1 MKSDQAKLALF
12 AAGSVLA
19 LAGSTVAAKNLT
31 SRMSNTPDGQVLYL
45 EQGWDAAQRA
55 AFYRT
60 TQGSRMLPYDWFL
73 HLEQAEGRQKLSVAS
88 NLRKM
93 GFLIDEDS
101 AANPDKLPVG
111 FARDA
116 DPVKGDSI
124 GLTCAACHTGQ
135 LEYNGSTVRID
146 GGQSMIDL
154 EQLQNAILASLE
166 ATLADAQKFDRFSS
180 KIIGESAS
188 DAQRNDLNE
197 KIIHYRDWW
206 KARIERSKGLTL
218 HGPGRTDAFTIIA
231 NEVACYSLSIPE
243 NCALAVAP
251 TQFPFLWNTPDFDWV
266 QYNSSVHSPLGRN
279 VGEVTGVFA
288 EMEIRSDGSVN
299 SSANINNLYD
309 LEGLLTKLRAPAWPE
324 KIFGRIDAGLARQG
338 EAIFAEKCLSCHTE
352 DPQPRTD
359 PNIYGNT
366 FAKVH
371 FETPLSVLQTDS
383 TAALSFATRRAFPG
397 AFLPVANAL
406 GIVGADNKV
415 PVASLLS
422 LSGAAIIQEFF
433 ANGDLLRSPIEYLG
447 YRESLDPAIAQL
459 TTYKARPLN
468 GVAFTAPYLHNGS
481 VASLYELLLPAAERL
496 GKFYVGSKKFDPVH
510 LGFSTEREAHSVLLD
525 TAALG
530 NGNSGHEFGT
540 DLSHDER
547 LAVIEYIKTLQ

>member
-1 MKSDQAKLALF
+1 
-12 AAGSVLA
+12 
-19 LAGSTVAAKNLT
+19 
-31 SRMSNTPDGQVLYL
+31 
-45 EQGWDAAQRA
+45 
-55 AFYRT
+55 
-60 TQGSRMLPYDWFL
+60 
-73 HLEQAEGRQKLSVAS
+73 
-88 NLRKM
+88 
-93 GFLIDEDS
+93 
-101 AANPDKLPVG
+101 
-111 FARDA
+111 
-116 DPVKGDSI
+116 
-124 GLTCAACHTGQ
+124 
-135 LEYNGSTVRID
+135 
-146 GGQSMIDL
+146 
-154 EQLQNAILASLE
+154 
-166 ATLADAQKFDRFSS
+166 
-180 KIIGESAS
+180 
-188 DAQRNDLNE
+188 
-197 KIIHYRDWW
+197 
-206 KARIERSKGLTL
+206 
-218 HGPGRTDAFTIIA
+218 
-231 NEVACYSLSIPE
+231 
-243 NCALAVAP
+243 
-251 TQFPFLWNTPDFDWV
+251 LWNTPDFDWV

-288 EMEIRSDGSVN
+288 EMEIRPDGSVT

-309 LEGLLTKLRAPAWPE
+309 LEELLTKLRAPAWPE
-324 KIFGRIDAGLARQG
+324 KIFGRIDTGLVQQG

-371 FETPLSVLQTDS
+371 FETSLSVLQTDP
-383 TAALSFATRRAFPG
+383 TAAHSFASRRAFPG
-397 AFLPVANAL
+397 AFFSVANAL
-406 GIVGADNKV
+406 GIVGEDDKV

-422 LSGAAIIQEFF
+422 ISGAAIIQEFF

-447 YRESLDPAIAQL
+447 YRESLEPTIAQL

-496 GKFYVGSKKFDPVH
+496 DKFYVGSKKFDPVH
-510 LGFSTEREAHSVLLD
+510 LGFSTEREAHSVLFD

>member
-1 MKSDQAKLALF
+1 MKSDHAKLALF
-12 AAGSVLA
+12 AVGSVFA
-19 LAGSTVAAKNLT
+19 VVNSTVVANDLPSKI
-31 SRMSNTPDGQVLYL
+31 SKTPDDVIFL
-45 EQGWDAAQRA
+45 EQGWDAEQRA
-55 AFYRT
+55 AFYQT

-73 HLEQAEGRQKLSVAS
+73 NLEQAKGRQKLSAAS

-93 GFLIDEDS
+93 GFLVDERSDT
-101 AANPDKLPVG
+101 NPDKLPVG
-111 FARDA
+111 FAKDV

-135 LEYNGSTVRID
+135 LKYNGSTVRID
-146 GGQSMIDL
+146 GGQSLIDL

-166 ATLADAQKFDRFSS
+166 ATLADEQKFDRFSK
-180 KIIGESAS
+180 KIIGKFAS
-188 DAQRNDLNE
+188 DAQRNDLMA
-197 KIIHYRDWW
+197 KVIHYRDWW
-206 KARIERSKGLTL
+206 KARIERSKGITP
-218 HGPGRTDAFTIIA
+218 HGPSRTDAFTIIA
-231 NEVACYSLSIPE
+231 NEVACYSLAIPE
-243 NCALAVAP
+243 NCAPAVAP

-288 EMEIRSDGSVN
+288 ETEIRSDGSVG

-309 LEGLLTKLRAPAWPE
+309 LEALLKKLHAPAWPE
-324 KIFGRIDAGLARQG
+324 KIFGKIDTGLASQG
-338 EAIFAEKCLSCHTE
+338 EAIFADKCLSCHTE
-352 DPQPRTD
+352 DPQPRTA
-359 PNIYGNT
+359 PNKYGET
-366 FAKVH
+366 FAKVN

-383 TAALSFATRRAFPG
+383 TAALAFATRRALPG
-397 AFLPVANAL
+397 AFLPITNAL

-415 PVASLLS
+415 PVASLLNI
-422 LSGAAIIQEFF
+422 SGSAIIKAFF
-433 ANGDLLRSPIEYLG
+433 TNGDLSRSPLEYLG
-447 YRESLDPAIAQL
+447 YRESLSPTIAQL

-496 GKFYVGSKKFDPVH
+496 AKFYVGSKQFDPVY
-510 LGFSTEREAHSVLLD
+510 LGFSTEREDHSVLLD

-547 LAVIEYIKTLQ
+547 MAVIEYIKTLQ